1 MILQQY
7 MSMYKEPLSD
17 SSMAAILKLT
27 KVTEEKKNKA
37 KKESKKEKAK
47 EGSKAIGGKLKK
59 KAHAGAL
66 A

>member
-7 MSMYKEPLSD
+7 MNMYKEPLSD

-37 KKESKKEKAK
+37 KKSPRRRKPRRA
-47 EGSKAIGGKLKK
+47 ARQ
-59 KAHAGAL
+59 
-66 A
+66 